1 MKETTAIDRRS
12 FVKGGLVLGAGA
24 VATGMLASCAS
35 SNETSSSSQAVG
47 NDTWDKEYDFVVV
60 GSGGA
65 AWGALAAANAG
76 AGSVLIVEKGD
87 LFGGTTSLSEGITW
101 VPVNYL
107 MEEQGIEDNR
117 DDALL
122 YVTNIA
128 EGKVTDELKEAY
140 IDKAPAF
147 VQWTRD
153 TWGFEWERFY
163 DWINQDYYQVEG
175 FRPRGRSINIDAV
188 TSAKNIL
195 NETWEKPEKPSN
207 AQTFQIIRS
216 LCDTNG
222 IEVMMKTEGKKLCV
236 DENGAVTG
244 LIATDDRGK
253 ELRIK
258 AAKGVLLGTG
268 GFDFNDQMRTDF
280 LRTPFFASRHVET
293 NTGDGHRMGMAV
305 GASLANMASVYGQCC
320 LLPQGEYEGMERTAE
335 YTITDSYQFRGKP
348 GAVVVNR
355 YGKRIGNEST
365 IYANFQRCM
374 EGWDSSQFSLQ
385 NIPAFWV
392 CDSTF
397 VERYKMPG
405 GEAVGDV
412 PSWISKADSLE
423 ELAEILGID
432 SEGLALE
439 LEEFNRYAAEGV
451 DPKWHRGEFSH
462 DQRSVADATR
472 DDLTNKCLSPVA
484 TPPFY
489 GARYYPA
496 SLGTAGGLSIN
507 GNAQVLNTEGEPIVG
522 LYACGCA
529 ATSPFGAGYAGGGA
543 PVGASSV
550 MAWVAGQ
557 TAMAH

>member
-1 MKETTAIDRRS
+1 MKETTVFDRRS
-12 FVKGGLVLGAGA
+12 FIRGGASIGVGA
-24 VATGMLASCAS
+24 VAMSLFAGCAPSSEAAASGQSANS
-35 SNETSSSSQAVG
+35 GS
-47 NDTWDKEYDFVVV
+47 WDKECDFVVV

-65 AWGALAAANAG
+65 SWGALAAVKAG
-76 AGSVLIVEKGD
+76 ASSVLIVEKGD

-101 VPVNYL
+101 VPMNYL

-140 IDKAPAF
+140 IDKAPEF
-147 VQWTRD
+147 VQWSREA
-153 TWGFEWERFY
+153 WGFEWERYY
-163 DWINQDYYQVEG
+163 DWINQDYYQVDG
-175 FRPRGRSINIDAV
+175 FRPRGRSINIDAA

-216 LCDTNG
+216 LCDSNG
-222 IEVMMKTEGKKLCV
+222 IEVMMQSEGKQLIV
-236 DENGAVTG
+236 DESGAVIG
-244 LIATDDRGK
+244 VLVVDERGK
-253 ELRIK
+253 EIRVK
-258 AAKGVLLGTG
+258 ATKGVLLGTG
-268 GFDFNDQMRTDF
+268 GFDFNDEMRLSF

-293 NTGDGHRMGMAV
+293 NTGDGQCMGMAV

-320 LLPQGEYEGMERTAE
+320 FLPKGEYEGMERSPE
-335 YTITDSYQFRGKP
+335 YTVTDSYQFRGKP
-348 GAVVVNR
+348 GAIVVNR

-374 EGWDSSQFSLQ
+374 EGWDSAQFKFQ
-385 NIPAFWV
+385 NIPAFWI
-392 CDSTF
+392 CDNTF

-412 PSWISKADSLE
+412 PEWINKAESLE
-423 ELAEILGID
+423 ELAAMLGID
-432 SEGLALE
+432 GGGLVLE
-439 LEEFNRYAAEGV
+439 LEEFNRHAAEGV
-451 DPKWHRGEFSH
+451 DPTWHRGEFSH
-462 DQRSVADATR
+462 DQRSVADETR
-472 DDLTNKCLSPVA
+472 DDLSNKCLAPVVV
-484 TPPFY
+484 PPFY

-496 SLGTAGGLSIN
+496 SLGTAGGLAIN
-507 GNAQVLNTEGEPIVG
+507 ARAQVLTAEGEAIPG

-557 TAMAH
+557 AAMAE